1 MSGYLMY
8 IEIDKYEH
16 INGLHVQM
24 HLTQSNCRNHS
35 LALASVCSSGIL
47 FSLCNHVLYD
57 HSFQLSEKYLE
68 VGLALR
74 RGQEP
79 LITQESRQK
88 PTQNSK

>member
-24 HLTQSNCRNHS
+24 HLTQSNYRNHS

-47 FSLCNHVLYD
+47 LSLCSHVLHN
-57 HSFQLSEKYLE
+57 HSFQLSEKYL

-74 RGQEP
+74 RGQRP
-79 LITQESRQK
+79 RIPQESRQK